1 MEYRRAM
8 LDGFRRAWG
17 AGWSLPELRSIEMYT
32 RKKRMTP
39 PTVAIPPSCPESAGT
54 LHALS
59 LLETALAVQSA
70 CFADEIPSWQLYGQL
85 PRRTLT
91 ERLAAEAFRLLR
103 VVRIAL
109 EHPAGQFH
117 ANDDEV
123 LHFKCLDPRYP
134 VDMGITAV
142 GLRLLQSFVFFYLD
156 AVDQPWGEA
165 YVEAMLST
173 YYTDIVGELRGFEDE
188 DHEIY
193 QFRPTLRINRH
204 FRLACANPR
213 FSVADQCCHI
223 ELGPVH
229 QDQARFPVDFYLRI
243 AEIHYIVPVEALTD
257 NAIALTELAH
267 WKTRAQSAL
276 AAPEF
281 VTHHA

>member
-1 MEYRRAM
+1 MEHRRAM
-8 LDGFRRAWG
+8 LDGFQRAWG

-39 PTVAIPPSCPESAGT
+39 PTAVIPPTCPESAGA
-54 LHALS
+54 LHALH
-59 LLETALAVQSA
+59 LLEAALAAQA
-70 CFADEIPSWQLYGQL
+70 AGFADEISSWQLYGQL

-109 EHPAGQFH
+109 EHPAGQFY

-123 LHFKCLDPRYP
+123 FHFKCLDRRYP
-134 VDMGITAV
+134 VGMGITPA

-156 AVDQPWGEA
+156 AMDRPWGEA
-165 YVEAMLST
+165 YVEAMLSA

-188 DHEIY
+188 DREIY
-193 QFRPTLRINRH
+193 QFRPALRINRH
-204 FRLACANPR
+204 LRLACANPR
-213 FSVADQCCHI
+213 FSVADQRCQI

-229 QDQARFPVDFYLRI
+229 EDQARFPVDFYLRI
-243 AEIHYIVPVEALTD
+243 ADLHYIVPVEALTG
-257 NAIALTELAH
+257 NAIALSELAR
-267 WKTRAQSAL
+267 WKTRAQAAP
-276 AAPEF
+276 AAPELA
-281 VTHHA
+281 THPA